1 MTTPINLLLYGR
13 MTTPWIE
20 WMTDQLGAGF
30 HISHWSEDDTPEAL
44 GELAPKADIIV
55 GGRFS
60 ADTFPAVP
68 NLKVWHI
75 PFTGFDWLRP
85 AALPAGCT
93 VCNTFEHEIAIA
105 EYIMAAMLE
114 VEMGLGAVSARF
126 KSHGWENRS
135 PGTGEDRGELFGKTL
150 GIVGYGHIGRE
161 AAKRAGA
168 FGMQVL
174 AASRRAPA
182 PDVPQPDTFS
192 TMDGLDAMLGESDYV
207 LVTLPL
213 SGETRGL
220 FDAGRLAAMKPDGVL
235 INVGRG
241 KVIDEAALFAALRDN
256 RIGGAVIDV
265 WYQYATQD
273 DPDPTPSKFPFEEL
287 DNVIMTPHMSAL
299 THPMR
304 TRRWQFV
311 ADNLKRFAAGEAVE
325 NVCLVV

>member
-1 MTTPINLLLYGR
+1 MTTPIDLLLYGR
-13 MTTPWIE
+13 MTTPWVA
-20 WMTDQLGAGF
+20 WMSEQLGAAF
-30 HISHWSEDDTPEAL
+30 HVTHWSEDDAPEAL
-44 GELAPKADIIV
+44 EELAPKAEIIV
-55 GGRFS
+55 GGRFP

-68 NLKVWHI
+68 DLKLWHI
-75 PFTGFDWLRP
+75 PFTGFDWLKP
-85 AALPAGCT
+85 DALPTGCR

-105 EYIMAAMLE
+105 EYTMAAMLE
-114 VEMGLGAVSARF
+114 IEMGLGAVSARF
-126 KSHGWENRS
+126 KSKGWENRA
-135 PGTGEDRGELFGKTL
+135 PGTGEDRGELFEKTL

-161 AAKRAGA
+161 TAKRAKA
-168 FGMQVL
+168 FGMRVL

-182 PDVPQPDTFS
+182 PDMPQPDAFT

-220 FDAGRLAAMKPDGVL
+220 FDSGRLAAMKPDGVV

-241 KVIDEAALFAALRDN
+241 KVIDEAALYEALRDKT
-256 RIGGAVIDV
+256 IGGAVIDV
-265 WYQYATQD
+265 WYQYPTPD
-273 DPDPTPSKFPFEEL
+273 DPDPTPSKFPFEDL

-311 ADNLKRFAAGEAVE
+311 ADNLKRYGRGEELE
-325 NVCLVV
+325 NVCVTV